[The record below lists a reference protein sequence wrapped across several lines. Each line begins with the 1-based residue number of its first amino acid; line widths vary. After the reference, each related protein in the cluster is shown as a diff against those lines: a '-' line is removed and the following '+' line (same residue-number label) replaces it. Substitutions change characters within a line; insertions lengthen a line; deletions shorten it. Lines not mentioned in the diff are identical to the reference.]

1 MSSPDALRA
10 LVRGVNDVG
19 SAVAHRLFEAGCA
32 VAIHDGPWPTAT
44 RRGMAFADAVFD
56 GRAELA
62 GVAAVRVDDLGA
74 LNDLLARRDAIAVV
88 VAEFTA
94 VIERVRPD
102 VLVDARM
109 RKRAPT
115 KAEGARAVDP
125 PRLPSCGRT
134 ARPSARLDA
143 RWILNGCLRT

>member
-1 MSSPDALRA
+1 MSSGEAMRVV
-10 LVRGVNDVG
+10 VRGVNDVG
-19 SAVAHRLFEAGCA
+19 SAVAHRLFQAGYA
-32 VAIHDGPWPTAT
+32 VVIHDGPRPAAT
-44 RRGMAFADAVFD
+44 RRGMAFADAIFD
-56 GRAELA
+56 DRTELA
-62 GVAAVRVDDLGA
+62 GVVGVRVDDLKA
-74 LNDLLARRDAIAVV
+74 LTGVLAKRDAIAVV

-125 PRLPSCGRT
+125 PRLP
-134 ARPSARLDA
+134 
-143 RWILNGCLRT
+143 